1 MSEQFDEQGNLITT
15 QWNSTDREAQYKALQ
30 AWFTKQAQELAALR
44 NSWSNEW
51 NTAQELAE
59 LRRQSNQ
66 QTDVSWEERKQW
78 IKENVLDPELQKLQG
93 NLVAEQEFKQLIDAN
108 PQLRAHEKAIKEIAN
123 AKWVAYE
130 DVIEEY
136 GFWSLD
142 KLQKAK
148 ERSLIWDRWLQ
159 ETPQRSLNDLSS
171 KEREERKATNIKRDM
186 LKDSWSI

>member
-15 QWNSTDREAQYKALQ
+15 QWNSVDREAQYKALQ

-51 NTAQELAE
+51 TTAEERAAYIKQTAQEEALKVK
-59 LRRQSNQ
+59 QSLVSEQ
-66 QTDVSWEERKQW
+66 Q
-78 IKENVLDPELQKLQG
+78 L
-93 NLVAEQEFKQLIDAN
+93 EFLIDNN
-108 PQLRAHEKAIKEIAN
+108 PSLRPYEKAIKEIAN
-123 AKWVAYE
+123 AKWVAFE

-148 ERSLIWDRWLQ
+148 ERSLVWDRWLQ
-159 ETPQRSLNDLSS
+159 ETPQRSINDLSS
-171 KEREERKATNIKRDM
+171 KEREERKAANIKRDM

>member
-1 MSEQFDEQGNLITT
+1 MSEQIDEQGNLITT
-15 QWNSTDREAQYKALQ
+15 QWNSVDREAQYKALQ

-51 NTAQELAE
+51 ATAEERAAYIKQTAQEEALKVK
-59 LRRQSNQ
+59 QSLVSEQ
-66 QTDVSWEERKQW
+66 Q
-78 IKENVLDPELQKLQG
+78 L
-93 NLVAEQEFKQLIDAN
+93 EFLIDNN
-108 PQLRAHEKAIKEIAN
+108 PSLRPYEKAIKEIAN
-123 AKWVAYE
+123 AKWVAFE

-148 ERSLIWDRWLQ
+148 ERSLVGDRWLQ
-159 ETPQRSLNDLSS
+159 ETPQRSINDLSS
-171 KEREERKATNIKRDM
+171 KEREERKAANIKRDM

>member
-51 NTAQELAE
+51 NTA
-59 LRRQSNQ
+59 
-66 QTDVSWEERKQW
+66 EERAAYIKQTAQEEAL
-78 IKENVLDPELQKLQG
+78 KVKQSLVSEQQLD
-93 NLVAEQEFKQLIDAN
+93 FLIDNN
-108 PQLRAHEKAIKEIAN
+108 PSLRPYEKAIKEIAN
-123 AKWVAYE
+123 AKWVAFE

-148 ERSLIWDRWLQ
+148 ERSLVWDRWLQ
-159 ETPQRSLNDLSS
+159 ETPQRSINDLSS

>member
-51 NTAQELAE
+51 NTA
-59 LRRQSNQ
+59 
-66 QTDVSWEERKQW
+66 EERAAYIKQTAQEEAL
-78 IKENVLDPELQKLQG
+78 KVKQS
-93 NLVAEQEFKQLIDAN
+93 LVSEQQLEFLIDNN
-108 PQLRAHEKAIKEIAN
+108 PSLRPYEKAIKEIAN
-123 AKWVAYE
+123 AKWVAFE

-148 ERSLIWDRWLQ
+148 ERNLIWDRWLQ

>member
-1 MSEQFDEQGNLITT
+1 MSEQFDEQGNVITT
-15 QWNSTDREAQYKALQ
+15 QWNSVDRESQYKALQ

-51 NTAQELAE
+51 NTA
-59 LRRQSNQ
+59 
-66 QTDVSWEERKQW
+66 EERAAYIKQTAQEEAL
-78 IKENVLDPELQKLQG
+78 KVKQSLVSEQQLD
-93 NLVAEQEFKQLIDAN
+93 FLIDNN
-108 PQLRAHEKAIKEIAN
+108 PSLRPYEKAIKEIAN
-123 AKWVAYE
+123 AKWVAFE

-148 ERSLIWDRWLQ
+148 ERSLVWDRWLQ
-159 ETPQRSLNDLSS
+159 ETPQRSINDLSS

>member
-15 QWNSTDREAQYKALQ
+15 QWNSVDREAQYKALQ

-44 NSWSNEW
+44 NSWVNEW
-51 NTAQELAE
+51 NTA
-59 LRRQSNQ
+59 
-66 QTDVSWEERKQW
+66 EERAAYIKQTAQEEAL
-78 IKENVLDPELQKLQG
+78 KVKQSLVSEQQLD
-93 NLVAEQEFKQLIDAN
+93 FLIDNN
-108 PQLRAHEKAIKEIAN
+108 PSLRPYEKAIKEIAN
-123 AKWVAYE
+123 AKWVAFE

-148 ERSLIWDRWLQ
+148 ERSLVWDRWLQ
-159 ETPQRSLNDLSS
+159 ETPQRSINDLSS
-171 KEREERKATNIKRDM
+171 KEREERKAANIKRDT

>member
-15 QWNSTDREAQYKALQ
+15 QWNSVDRESQYKALQ

-44 NSWSNEW
+44 NSWVNEW
-51 NTAQELAE
+51 NTA
-59 LRRQSNQ
+59 
-66 QTDVSWEERKQW
+66 EERAAYIKQTAQEEAL
-78 IKENVLDPELQKLQG
+78 KVKQSLVSEQQLD
-93 NLVAEQEFKQLIDAN
+93 FLIDNN
-108 PQLRAHEKAIKEIAN
+108 PSLRPYEKAIKEIAN

-171 KEREERKATNIKRDM
+171 KEREERKAANIKREG

>member
-1 MSEQFDEQGNLITT
+1 MSEQFDEQGNFTT
-15 QWNSTDREAQYKALQ
+15 PTNSVDYEAQYKALQ
-30 AWFTKQAQELAALR
+30 AWFTKQAQELA
-44 NSWSNEW
+44 
-51 NTAQELAE
+51 E
-59 LRRQSNQ
+59 LRRQSQ
-66 QTDVSWEERKQW
+66 QDTSWEERKQW

-93 NLVAEQEFKQLIDAN
+93 NMVAEQEFKQLMDAN
-108 PQLRAHEKAIKEIAN
+108 PQLRTHEKAIKEIAN

>member
-15 QWNSTDREAQYKALQ
+15 QWNSVDREAQYKALQ

-51 NTAQELAE
+51 TTAEERAAYIKQTAQEEALKVK
-59 LRRQSNQ
+59 QSLVSEQ
-66 QTDVSWEERKQW
+66 Q
-78 IKENVLDPELQKLQG
+78 L
-93 NLVAEQEFKQLIDAN
+93 EFLIDNN
-108 PQLRAHEKAIKEIAN
+108 PSLRPYEKAIKEIAN
-123 AKWVAYE
+123 AKWVAFE

-148 ERSLIWDRWLQ
+148 ERSLVWDRWLQ
-159 ETPQRSLNDLSS
+159 ETPQRSINDLSS
-171 KEREERKATNIKRDM
+171 KEREERKAANIKRDI

>member
-1 MSEQFDEQGNLITT
+1 MEQFDEQGNPITT
-15 QWNSTDREAQYKALQ
+15 QTNSVDRETQYKYLQ
-30 AWFTKQAQELAALR
+30 AGFTKQAK
-44 NSWSNEW
+44 
-51 NTAQELAE
+51 ELAE
-59 LRRQSNQ
+59 LRRNQ

-93 NLVAEQEFKQLIDAN
+93 NMVAEQEFKQLIDAN
-108 PQLRAHEKAIKEIAN
+108 PQLRTHEKAIKEIAT

-171 KEREERKATNIKRDM
+171 KEREERKAANIKREG

>member
-15 QWNSTDREAQYKALQ
+15 QWNSVDRESQYKALQ

-51 NTAQELAE
+51 STAEERAAYIKQTAQEEALKVK
-59 LRRQSNQ
+59 QSLVSEQ
-66 QTDVSWEERKQW
+66 Q
-78 IKENVLDPELQKLQG
+78 LD
-93 NLVAEQEFKQLIDAN
+93 FLIDNN
-108 PQLRAHEKAIKEIAN
+108 PSLRPYEKAIKEIAN
-123 AKWVAYE
+123 AKWVAFE

-148 ERSLIWDRWLQ
+148 ERSLVGDRWLQ
-159 ETPQRSLNDLSS
+159 ETPQRSINDLSS
-171 KEREERKATNIKRDM
+171 KEREERKAANIKRDM

>member
-15 QWNSTDREAQYKALQ
+15 QWNSVDREAQYKALQ

-51 NTAQELAE
+51 TTAEERAAYIKQTAQEEALKVK
-59 LRRQSNQ
+59 QSLVSEQ
-66 QTDVSWEERKQW
+66 Q
-78 IKENVLDPELQKLQG
+78 LD
-93 NLVAEQEFKQLIDAN
+93 FLIDNN
-108 PQLRAHEKAIKEIAN
+108 PSLRPYEKAIKEIAN
-123 AKWVAYE
+123 AKWVAFE

-148 ERSLIWDRWLQ
+148 ERSLVGDRWLQ
-159 ETPQRSLNDLSS
+159 ETPQRSINDLSS
-171 KEREERKATNIKRDM
+171 KEREERKAANIKRDI

>member
-15 QWNSTDREAQYKALQ
+15 PTNSVDRETQYKNLQ
-30 AWFTKQAQELAALR
+30 AGFTKQAQELA
-44 NSWSNEW
+44 
-51 NTAQELAE
+51 E
-59 LRRQSNQ
+59 LRRNQ
-66 QTDVSWEERKQW
+66 QTDVSWEERKVW
-78 IKENVLDPELQKLQG
+78 IKENVLDPELQKLQV
-93 NLVAEQEFKQLIDAN
+93 NMVAEQEFKQLIDAN
-108 PQLRAHEKAIKEIAN
+108 PQLRTHEKAIKEIAT

-171 KEREERKATNIKRDM
+171 KEREDRKATNIKRDM

>member
-15 QWNSTDREAQYKALQ
+15 QWNSVDREAQYKALQ

-44 NSWSNEW
+44 NSWVNEW
-51 NTAQELAE
+51 NTA
-59 LRRQSNQ
+59 
-66 QTDVSWEERKQW
+66 EERAAYIKQTAQEEAL
-78 IKENVLDPELQKLQG
+78 KVKQSLVSEQQLD
-93 NLVAEQEFKQLIDAN
+93 FLIDNN
-108 PQLRAHEKAIKEIAN
+108 PSLRPYEKAIKEIAN
-123 AKWVAYE
+123 AKWVAFE

-148 ERSLIWDRWLQ
+148 ERSLVGDRWLQ
-159 ETPQRSLNDLSS
+159 ETPQRSINDLSS
-171 KEREERKATNIKRDM
+171 KEREERKAANIKRDM

>member
-51 NTAQELAE
+51 NTA
-59 LRRQSNQ
+59 
-66 QTDVSWEERKQW
+66 EERAAYIKQTAQEEAL
-78 IKENVLDPELQKLQG
+78 KVKQSLVSEQQLD
-93 NLVAEQEFKQLIDAN
+93 FLIDNN
-108 PQLRAHEKAIKEIAN
+108 PSLRPYEKAIKEIAN
-123 AKWVAYE
+123 AKWVAFE

-148 ERSLIWDRWLQ
+148 ERNLIWDRWLQ
-159 ETPQRSLNDLSS
+159 ETPQRSINDLSS
-171 KEREERKATNIKRDM
+171 KEREERKVTNIKRDM

>member
-15 QWNSTDREAQYKALQ
+15 QWNSVDRESQYKALQ

-51 NTAQELAE
+51 NTA
-59 LRRQSNQ
+59 
-66 QTDVSWEERKQW
+66 EERAAYIKQTAQEEAL
-78 IKENVLDPELQKLQG
+78 KVKQSLVSEQQLD
-93 NLVAEQEFKQLIDAN
+93 FLIDNN
-108 PQLRAHEKAIKEIAN
+108 PSLRPYEKAIKEIAN
-123 AKWVAYE
+123 AKWVAFE

-148 ERSLIWDRWLQ
+148 ERSLVGDRWLQ
-159 ETPQRSLNDLSS
+159 ETPQRSINDLSS
-171 KEREERKATNIKRDM
+171 KEREERKAANIKRDM

>member
-51 NTAQELAE
+51 NTA
-59 LRRQSNQ
+59 
-66 QTDVSWEERKQW
+66 EERAAYIKQTAQEEAL
-78 IKENVLDPELQKLQG
+78 KVKQSLVSEQQLD
-93 NLVAEQEFKQLIDAN
+93 FLIDNN
-108 PQLRAHEKAIKEIAN
+108 PSLRPYEKAIKEIAN
-123 AKWVAYE
+123 AKWVAFE

-148 ERSLIWDRWLQ
+148 ERNLIWDRWLQ

-171 KEREERKATNIKRDM
+171 KEREERKVTNIKRDM

>member
-1 MSEQFDEQGNLITT
+1 MSEQFDEQGNFTT
-15 QWNSTDREAQYKALQ
+15 QWNSVDYEAQYKALQ
-30 AWFTKQAQELAALR
+30 AWYTKQ
-44 NSWSNEW
+44 
-51 NTAQELAE
+51 AQELAE
-59 LRRQSNQ
+59 LRRNQSNQ
-66 QTDVSWEERKQW
+66 QDTSWEERKQW

-108 PQLRAHEKAIKEIAN
+108 PQLRTHEKAIKEIAN

>member
-15 QWNSTDREAQYKALQ
+15 QWNSVDREAQYKALQ

-51 NTAQELAE
+51 NTA
-59 LRRQSNQ
+59 
-66 QTDVSWEERKQW
+66 EERAAYIKQTAQEEAL
-78 IKENVLDPELQKLQG
+78 KVKQSLVSEQQLD
-93 NLVAEQEFKQLIDAN
+93 FLIDNN
-108 PQLRAHEKAIKEIAN
+108 PSLRPYEKAIKEIAN
-123 AKWVAYE
+123 AKWVAFE

-148 ERSLIWDRWLQ
+148 ERSLVGDRWLQ
-159 ETPQRSLNDLSS
+159 ETPQRSINDLSS

>member
-15 QWNSTDREAQYKALQ
+15 QWNSTDRESQYKALQ
-30 AWFTKQAQELAALR
+30 AWFTKQAQELAALK

-51 NTAQELAE
+51 NTA
-59 LRRQSNQ
+59 
-66 QTDVSWEERKQW
+66 EERAAYIKQTAQEEAL
-78 IKENVLDPELQKLQG
+78 KVKQSLVSEQQLD
-93 NLVAEQEFKQLIDAN
+93 FLIDNN
-108 PQLRAHEKAIKEIAN
+108 PSLRPYEKAIKEIAN

-148 ERSLIWDRWLQ
+148 ERNLIWDRWLQ
-159 ETPQRSLNDLSS
+159 ETPQRSFNDLSS

>member
-15 QWNSTDREAQYKALQ
+15 PTNSVDRETQYKNLQ
-30 AWFTKQAQELAALR
+30 AGFTKQAQELA
-44 NSWSNEW
+44 
-51 NTAQELAE
+51 E
-59 LRRQSNQ
+59 LRRNQ
-66 QTDVSWEERKQW
+66 QTDVSWEERKVW

-93 NLVAEQEFKQLIDAN
+93 NMVAEQEFKQLIDAN
-108 PQLRAHEKAIKEIAN
+108 PQLRTHEKAIKEIAN

-159 ETPQRSLNDLSS
+159 EAPQRSLNDLSS
-171 KEREERKATNIKRDM
+171 KEREERKAANIKREV

>member
-51 NTAQELAE
+51 NTA
-59 LRRQSNQ
+59 
-66 QTDVSWEERKQW
+66 EERAAYIKQTAQEEAL
-78 IKENVLDPELQKLQG
+78 KVKQSLVSEQQLD
-93 NLVAEQEFKQLIDAN
+93 FLIDNN
-108 PQLRAHEKAIKEIAN
+108 PSLRPYEKAIKEIAN

-148 ERSLIWDRWLQ
+148 ERSLVGDRWLQ
-159 ETPQRSLNDLSS
+159 ETPQRSINDLSS

>member
-15 QWNSTDREAQYKALQ
+15 QWNSVDREAQYKALQ

-51 NTAQELAE
+51 NTA
-59 LRRQSNQ
+59 
-66 QTDVSWEERKQW
+66 EERAAYIKQTAQEEALKVKQS
-78 IKENVLDPELQKLQG
+78 IVSEQQLD
-93 NLVAEQEFKQLIDAN
+93 FLIDNN
-108 PQLRAHEKAIKEIAN
+108 PSLRPYEKAIKEIAN
-123 AKWVAYE
+123 AKWVAFE

-148 ERSLIWDRWLQ
+148 ERSLVGDRWLQ
-159 ETPQRSLNDLSS
+159 ETPQRSINDLSS
-171 KEREERKATNIKRDM
+171 KEREERKAANIKRDM

>member
-51 NTAQELAE
+51 NTA
-59 LRRQSNQ
+59 
-66 QTDVSWEERKQW
+66 EERAAYIKQTAQEEAL
-78 IKENVLDPELQKLQG
+78 KVKQSLVSEQQLD
-93 NLVAEQEFKQLIDAN
+93 FLIDNN
-108 PQLRAHEKAIKEIAN
+108 PSLRPYEKAIKEIAN
-123 AKWVAYE
+123 AKWVAFE

-148 ERSLIWDRWLQ
+148 ERNLIWDRWLQ

>member
-1 MSEQFDEQGNLITT
+1 MSEQFDEQGNPITT
-15 QWNSTDREAQYKALQ
+15 QWNSVDREAQYKALQ

-51 NTAQELAE
+51 ATAEERAAYIKQTAQEEALKVK
-59 LRRQSNQ
+59 QSLVSEQ
-66 QTDVSWEERKQW
+66 Q
-78 IKENVLDPELQKLQG
+78 L
-93 NLVAEQEFKQLIDAN
+93 EFLIDNN
-108 PQLRAHEKAIKEIAN
+108 PSLRPYEKAIKEIAN
-123 AKWVAYE
+123 AKWVAFE

-148 ERSLIWDRWLQ
+148 ERSLVGDRWLQ
-159 ETPQRSLNDLSS
+159 ETPQRSINDLSS
-171 KEREERKATNIKRDM
+171 KEREERKAANIKRDM

>member
-15 QWNSTDREAQYKALQ
+15 QWNSTDRESQYKALQ

-51 NTAQELAE
+51 NTA
-59 LRRQSNQ
+59 
-66 QTDVSWEERKQW
+66 EERAAYIKQTAQEEAL
-78 IKENVLDPELQKLQG
+78 KVKQSLVSEQQLD
-93 NLVAEQEFKQLIDAN
+93 FLIDNN
-108 PQLRAHEKAIKEIAN
+108 PSLRPYEKAIKEIAN

-148 ERSLIWDRWLQ
+148 ERNLIWDRWLQ

>member
-1 MSEQFDEQGNLITT
+1 MEQFDEQGNPITT
-15 QWNSTDREAQYKALQ
+15 QTNSVDRETQYKNLQ
-30 AWFTKQAQELAALR
+30 AGFTKQAK
-44 NSWSNEW
+44 
-51 NTAQELAE
+51 ELAE
-59 LRRQSNQ
+59 LRRNQ
-66 QTDVSWEERKQW
+66 QTDVSWEERKVW

-93 NLVAEQEFKQLIDAN
+93 NMVAEQEFKQLIDAN
-108 PQLRAHEKAIKEIAN
+108 PQLRTHEKAIKEIAT

-171 KEREERKATNIKRDM
+171 KEREERKAANIKREG

>member
-15 QWNSTDREAQYKALQ
+15 QWNSVDREAQYKALQ

-51 NTAQELAE
+51 NTA
-59 LRRQSNQ
+59 
-66 QTDVSWEERKQW
+66 EERAAYIKQTAQEEAL
-78 IKENVLDPELQKLQG
+78 KVKQS
-93 NLVAEQEFKQLIDAN
+93 LVSEQQLEFLIDNN
-108 PQLRAHEKAIKEIAN
+108 PSLRPYEKAIKEIAN
-123 AKWVAYE
+123 AKWVAFE

-148 ERSLIWDRWLQ
+148 ERSLVGDRWLQ
-159 ETPQRSLNDLSS
+159 ETPQRSINDLSS

>member
-15 QWNSTDREAQYKALQ
+15 QWNSVDREAQYKALQ

-51 NTAQELAE
+51 ATAEERAAYIKQTAQEEALKVK
-59 LRRQSNQ
+59 QSLVSEQ
-66 QTDVSWEERKQW
+66 Q
-78 IKENVLDPELQKLQG
+78 L
-93 NLVAEQEFKQLIDAN
+93 EFLIDNN
-108 PQLRAHEKAIKEIAN
+108 PSLRPYEKAIKEIAN
-123 AKWVAYE
+123 AKWVAFE

-148 ERSLIWDRWLQ
+148 ERSLVGDRWLQ
-159 ETPQRSLNDLSS
+159 ETPQRSINDLSS
-171 KEREERKATNIKRDM
+171 KEREERKAANIKRDM

>member
-15 QWNSTDREAQYKALQ
+15 QWNSVDYEAQYKALQ

-51 NTAQELAE
+51 NTA
-59 LRRQSNQ
+59 
-66 QTDVSWEERKQW
+66 EERAAYIKQTAQEEAL
-78 IKENVLDPELQKLQG
+78 KVKQSLVSEQQLD
-93 NLVAEQEFKQLIDAN
+93 FLIDNN
-108 PQLRAHEKAIKEIAN
+108 PSLRPYEKAIKEIAN